1 MTMPG
6 HEDTAT
12 AAELATRAAELATRA
27 EERQSGLSRRS
38 ALRTAAT
45 AGIAATA
52 LAATSAT
59 ALVATSAPA
68 LAAARPA
75 RADGHGGDRPGA
87 DSGEPIVAHLRNART
102 GEIDVFRGTSQTR
115 LHDPALAALLIRASR

>member
-6 HEDTAT
+6 HDEMAA
-12 AAELATRAAELATRA
+12 AAEIETRPQ
-27 EERQSGLSRRS
+27 EEQSRLSRRS
-38 ALRTAAT
+38 ALRTAAA

-52 LAATSAT
+52 LAATSA
-59 ALVATSAPA
+59 PA

-75 RADGHGGDRPGA
+75 PAGGDGDRPAA
-87 DSGEPIVAHLRNART
+87 DPGEPIVAHLRDART

-115 LHDPALAALLIRASR
+115 LRDPALAALLVRASR